1 MKAFKFLSNT
11 ALVFS
16 LALLASCSSDND
28 FDAEKEAEA
37 KTTARKI
44 EFKANIVLG
53 DSTDVTRATLE
64 DDYTVTWD
72 ENDQILVYCDNAD
85 QAVNFGIT
93 PSSIDGK
100 TAYFTNYG
108 EELPMWFDPE
118 GWYYALYPS
127 ASQTTF
133 DPEYNRITSLLPT
146 NQKVSAGRTYDKKA
160 LMMAAC
166 ADKDERVFNFRNV
179 PALIKVT
186 LTNNN
191 DGKVK
196 FVEIIAD
203 NKSNKLS
210 GNFDIIPNYYG
221 INFYSASTA
230 QKKHTVKLE
239 VPANEESV
247 DYYLAVLPVTIT
259 DGFTIKFEDKE
270 GLVVFD
276 RHSSKRS
283 ELKRSKIYD
292 FGSFDVAAEK

>member
-1 MKAFKFLSNT
+1 MKTFKFLSNT
-11 ALVFS
+11 ALAFS
-16 LALLASCSSDND
+16 LALLASCSSND
-28 FDAEKEAEA
+28 DFEE
-37 KTTARKI
+37 TGYRKQKL
-44 EFKANIVLG
+44 EFKANIVLD
-53 DSTDVTRATLE
+53 DSTAATRVALE

-85 QAVNFGIT
+85 EAVTFGTT
-93 PSSIDGK
+93 PDAKDGR

-108 EELPMWFDPE
+108 EELPLWFDPE
-118 GWYYALYPS
+118 GYYYALYPNG
-127 ASQTTF
+127 SQTT
-133 DPEYNRITSLLPT
+133 YNPKYNTITSLLPT
-146 NQKVSAGRTYDKKA
+146 NQKVSSGRTYDKKA

-166 ADKDERVFNFRNV
+166 ADKDEREFNFRNI

-196 FVEIIAD
+196 FIEIIAD
-203 NKSNKLS
+203 NNSNKLT
-210 GNFDIIPNYYG
+210 GNFDIYPYYNG
-221 INFYSASTA
+221 MNFYSTSTVE
-230 QKKHTVKLE
+230 KKHTVKLQ

-259 DGFTIKFEDKE
+259 SGFTIKFEDKE
-270 GLVVFD
+270 GFVVFD

-283 ELKRSKIYD
+283 ELKRSKIYN